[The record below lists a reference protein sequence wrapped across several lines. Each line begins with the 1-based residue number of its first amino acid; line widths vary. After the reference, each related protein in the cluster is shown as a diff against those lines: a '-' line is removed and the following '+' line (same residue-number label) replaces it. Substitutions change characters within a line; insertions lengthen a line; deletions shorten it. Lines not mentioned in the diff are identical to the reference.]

1 MLKAQDNNKLSFDFG
16 YSINRYKMD
25 SLSKIAIKYEY
36 EYLNS
41 PIIGSIGISV
51 GYQYFVTNKLKDKY
65 IEEWQVKNSEAINL
79 DFSGF
84 YYSIY
89 IIFGK

>member
-36 EYLNS
+36 ENLNS

-51 GYQYFVTNKLKDKY
+51 GYQYFVTYKLKDKY
-65 IEEWQVKNSEAINL
+65 IEEWQVKNSEHKIIVFNV
-79 DFSGF
+79 FSYKF
-84 YYSIY
+84 RR
-89 IIFGK
+89 